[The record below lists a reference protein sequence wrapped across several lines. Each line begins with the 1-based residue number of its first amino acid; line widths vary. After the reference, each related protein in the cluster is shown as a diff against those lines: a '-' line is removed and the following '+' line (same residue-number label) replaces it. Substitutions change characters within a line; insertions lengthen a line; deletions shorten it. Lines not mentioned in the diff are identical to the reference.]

1 MNRAP
6 YFLMHEC
13 PGSARYLA
21 FGLRWLALIGSD
33 VPGLARARGRR
44 LRATHFVVGGS
55 PATMAGYGRTHSAW
69 RRGWRAGRSRRGG
82 VPHIQAA
89 AQLYALLY
97 PSGGHCLIPL
107 PDGRY
112 WLAAAQDGMALSQ
125 ADRLFDSHDEAL
137 HAHRRLADDRPG
149 LQVHDA
155 GTVWAALLQAVE
167 PGAQLTPLLTRWAA
181 LPLVPRVF
189 LACVGLSAVAPPVW
203 NLLSARF
210 TVREPAVAS
219 PSADAAAALTPSRP
233 LLEGMAAHARTEMS
247 NLLRSVGR
255 LPVHVQGWALRRA
268 QCDAGATGWDCAA
281 VYARASPQATN
292 LQLHHRLPV
301 GWRVSFNPLEE
312 ATLRW
317 HITSAL
323 VPLASMTLPSALRV
337 DTELAGA
344 LQQLQPAFTAVALA
358 PAVALS
364 SPLPSPSSHSSA
376 DGSVEA
382 AQTLQPL
389 VRRRALRMHGPLRS
403 FALLPGPFETVRWSR
418 LAVNVQPLQR
428 PTLAASTLVAELHGD
443 LYEQD

>member
-6 YFLMHEC
+6 YFLMVEC

-44 LRATHFVVGGS
+44 LRATHVVVGGS
-55 PATMAGYGRTHSAW
+55 PATMAGYGRTQSAW
-69 RRGWRAGRSRRGG
+69 RRGGRAGRSRCGG
-82 VPHIQAA
+82 APHIQAA

-97 PSGGHCLIPL
+97 PAGGHCLIPL

-125 ADRLFDSHDEAL
+125 ADRVFDSHDEAL

-149 LQVHDA
+149 LQAHDA

-167 PGAQLTPLLTRWAA
+167 PGAQLTPLQTRWAA

-210 TVREPAVAS
+210 PVREPAVAL
-219 PSADAAAALTPSRP
+219 PSAEPVAALTPSRP
-233 LLEGMAAHARTEMS
+233 LLAGMSAHARTELSM
-247 NLLRSVGR
+247 LLRSVGK
-255 LPVHVQGWALRRA
+255 LPVLVQGWALRRA
-268 QCDAGATGWDCAA
+268 QCDAGEKVWDCAA

-317 HITSAL
+317 RIPSAL

-364 SPLPSPSSHSSA
+364 SPSPSSPSSTGGPA
-376 DGSVEA
+376 EA
-382 AQTLQPL
+382 AQTFQPL

-403 FALLPGPFETVRWSR
+403 FALLPGPIETVRWSR
-418 LAVNVQPLQR
+418 LAVNVQPLHR